1 MTRLSDYIIKICENV
16 NKKIKP
22 NLGAIPYAP
31 KQVMYLEAD
40 TANLKEDINFVPRY
54 SFEKGIKETIQW
66 VKETL
71 QDEKN

>member
-1 MTRLSDYIIKICENV
+1 
-16 NKKIKP
+16 
-22 NLGAIPYAP
+22 
-31 KQVMYLEAD
+31 MYLEAD